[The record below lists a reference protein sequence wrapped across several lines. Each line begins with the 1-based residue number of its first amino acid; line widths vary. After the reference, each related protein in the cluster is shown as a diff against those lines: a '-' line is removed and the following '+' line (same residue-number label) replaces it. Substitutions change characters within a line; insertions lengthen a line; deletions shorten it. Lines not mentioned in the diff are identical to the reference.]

1 MGEGDRVGIRRRS
14 GSSGFITPAANRS
27 PVLERPERL
36 ALTLLG
42 TVLAVVLAGHLVL
55 TSLGNAPLATPYG
68 DGSREGDLVV
78 VQGVVGSIT
87 PTSTGGH
94 LLVTVNGTRV
104 FIPSPASQ
112 AISLR
117 VNESVRI
124 YGIVQV
130 FQGRREIA
138 VRDASD
144 VRGEEAVP

>member
-1 MGEGDRVGIRRRS
+1 M
-14 GSSGFITPAANRS
+14 
-27 PVLERPERL
+27 LERPERL